1 MTRLFAGTP
10 FDIPP
15 TCDRCGEL
23 VEACQCPP
31 PAHQYLPADKQTAK
45 VFTEKR
51 KNKRVMT
58 IVKNLQ
64 PEETDL
70 PKLLSELKSTIGA
83 GGSLQA
89 DQIEIQGDH
98 LARVQ
103 TKLKSI
109 GYRVR

>member
-23 VEACQCPP
+23 EEACKCPP
-31 PAHQYLPADKQTAK
+31 PAHEYLPAEKQTAK
-45 VFTEKR
+45 VFTEKDL
-51 KNKRVMT
+51 K
-58 IVKNLQ
+58 

-70 PKLLSELKSTIGA
+70 PKLLSELKSAIGA
-83 GGSLQA
+83 GGSLQI

-103 TKLKSI
+103 EKLKSI

>member
-23 VEACQCPP
+23 EEACKCPP
-31 PAHQYLPADKQTAK
+31 PAHEYLPAEKQTAK
-45 VFTEKR
+45 VFTERR

-58 IVKNLQ
+58 IVKDLK
-64 PEETDL
+64 PDETDL
-70 PKLLSELKSTIGA
+70 PKLLSELKSAIGA
-83 GGSLQA
+83 GGSLQEN
-89 DQIEIQGDH
+89 QIEIQGDH

-103 TKLKSI
+103 EKLKSI